1 MSENFHKDLDHLFRH
16 EYGRLVSVLTK
27 TFGPANLAL
36 AEDVVQDTLLKAL
49 ELWKLKGVPANPSAW
64 LFTVARN
71 KALDVIRRE
80 RRHQAFAAQLT
91 PLLKS
96 EYTASSTLQDFVSEK
111 NITDDQLRMMFV
123 CCHPALSEEA
133 QVALILKTLCGF
145 SVAEIAS
152 AFLTHEETITKR
164 LFRTREK
171 LREEKVSFEIPNELV
186 LEKRV
191 ENVLTAIYL
200 LFNEGYHATHHA
212 SLIRD
217 DLVEEALRLGQLL
230 TLHPRTCTSTTL
242 ALLALMCFQSSRL
255 YGRVDSIGTFISLKD
270 QDRSQWNQELIQK
283 GISFLQKASQG
294 PVLSAY
300 HLEAAIAYE
309 HCIASTYEAT
319 HWENIDRLYDKLHSI
334 RSGSLITLQHAIVK
348 AERFGAEAGLK
359 HIVKLEEDDSLA
371 SNHFF
376 FTAKGDWLQQL
387 NRMNEALTCYQK
399 ALALA
404 QAPSEKKFLQSKID
418 ATRNSG

>member
-1 MSENFHKDLDHLFRH
+1 MDHVFRH
-16 EYGRLVSVLTK
+16 EYGKLVSALTK

-36 AEDVVQDTLLKAL
+36 AEDVVQETLLKAL
-49 ELWKLKGVPANPSAW
+49 ELWKLKGVPENPSAW

-80 RRHQAFAAQLT
+80 RRHQAFAEQLA

-96 EYTASSTLQDFVSEK
+96 EYTAACTLQDFVSEK

-123 CCHPALSEEA
+123 CCHPSISEEA

-152 AFLTHEETITKR
+152 AFLSQEETITKR

-171 LREEKVSFEIPNELV
+171 LREEKVSFEMPEETA
-186 LEKRV
+186 LEKRL

-200 LFNEGYHATHHA
+200 LFNEGYHATHNA

-230 TLHPRTCTSTTL
+230 ALHPRTRTSSTL
-242 ALLALMCFQSSRL
+242 ALLALMCFQSARL
-255 YGRVDSIGTFISLKD
+255 YGRIDSLGTFIPLKD

-283 GISFLQKASQG
+283 GIVFLKEASQG
-294 PVLSAY
+294 TVLTAY

-309 HCIASTYEAT
+309 HCIANRYASTN
-319 HWENIDRLYDKLHSI
+319 WENIDHLYDKLISI
-334 RSGSLITLQHAIVK
+334 RSSALILFQQAIVK
-348 AERFGAEAGLK
+348 AERFGAETGLQ
-359 HIVKLEEDDSLA
+359 HIARLEENSSLA
-371 SNHFF
+371 ANHFF
-376 FTAKGDWLQQL
+376 FTAKGNWLHKL
-387 NRMNEALTCYQK
+387 NRIDEALACYQK
-399 ALALA
+399 AFSLAHT
-404 QAPSEKKFLQSKID
+404 PSERSFLQSKMETIK
-418 ATRNSG
+418 NSV